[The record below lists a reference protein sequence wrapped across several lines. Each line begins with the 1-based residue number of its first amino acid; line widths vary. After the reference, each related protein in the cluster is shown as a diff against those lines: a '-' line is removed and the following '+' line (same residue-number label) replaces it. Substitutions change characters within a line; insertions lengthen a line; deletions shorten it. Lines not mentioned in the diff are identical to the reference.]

1 MRRAQGCVWDFWHQE
16 ALLNKCMLVW
26 LMLMACTAAWGADS
40 SWPDIESRIQYS
52 YYIEDRRALQ
62 DLAESLAQNPLQGP
76 LRNYYTALVNY
87 RIAQLTAQGR
97 QGESRDAGER
107 CVENLD
113 LALKEQMD
121 FPDGLALQSACL
133 TLLTNLSPLRLP
145 LIGPKGIHQLDK
157 ALKLAPRN
165 PRVLLLDAVG
175 DYEGYRVPGG
185 KERALAKLERAV
197 SAFEDERRGAE
208 RIPGWGAADAY
219 ALLARSYLE
228 KGDAIAARGALEQ
241 ALLIAPDFALAK
253 RLLTRITSG

>member
-1 MRRAQGCVWDFWHQE
+1 MTRPS
-16 ALLNKCMLVW
+16 LNRCMLAW
-26 LMLMACTAAWGADS
+26 LLLIACTSAWGADL

-52 YYIEDRRALQ
+52 YYVEDRRALQ
-62 DLAESLAQNPLQGP
+62 DLADSLDQNRLQGP
-76 LRNYYTALVNY
+76 LRNYYSALVNY

-97 QGESRDAGER
+97 QGESKDAVGR
-107 CVENLD
+107 CISNLD
-113 LALKEQMD
+113 EALKEQTD

-133 TLLTNLSPLRLP
+133 TLLTSLSPLRLP
-145 LIGPKGIHQLDK
+145 LIGPRGSHQLDK

-185 KERALAKLERAV
+185 KERALAKLQRAV
-197 SAFEDERRGAE
+197 TAFEEERRGVE

-219 ALLARSYLE
+219 TLLARSYLE
-228 KGDAIAARGALEQ
+228 KGDAIAARGALEN
-241 ALLIAPDFALAK
+241 ALLIAPEFALAK